1 MKVVVEIV
9 QEEYYDNVKGIRGHV
24 GSMRAKQTRLI
35 CHPAFYQNNRLSKE
49 LALTDFAG
57 DSLHE
62 IKGAKAS
69 KLFNRYVDP
78 CSTDVEFYDF
88 DVCLVNQN
96 YRTDLQRTLLP
107 VLVFTLIKR

>member
-1 MKVVVEIV
+1 MKVVGEIV
-9 QEEYYDNVKGIRGHV
+9 QEEYYDIVKGIRGHV

-69 KLFNRYVDP
+69 KLFNRYVDQ

-88 DVCLVNQN
+88 MAFFLHLSCFFQHWTTYVVANI
-96 YRTDLQRTLLP
+96 R
-107 VLVFTLIKR
+107 

>member
-9 QEEYYDNVKGIRGHV
+9 HEEYYDNVEGIRSHV
-24 GSMRAKQTRLI
+24 GGMRAKQTRLI

-69 KLFNRYVDP
+69 KLFNGDVDQ
-78 CSTDVEFYDF
+78 CSADVEFYNF
-88 DVCLVNQN
+88 DVCLVDQN
-96 YRTDLQRTLLP
+96 YRTDLQHMLLP
-107 VLVFTLIKR
+107 VLVFTLVKR